1 MVDTQGF
8 LLAVSVQAGDVQD
21 RDGAKEVLSYC
32 KGTYPRLSV
41 VWADAAYGGE
51 LVDWVASCYGWT
63 LEIVLRLDAGDRP
76 TAGRWRSS
84 YGWTLEIVRKSED
97 QKDVKG
103 FAVQPHRWIVERT
116 FAWLCKY
123 RRLVRDYEFLTESS
137 EAMIRLAMCH
147 LMVRRL
153 KPKPRKA

>member
-8 LLAVSVQAGDVQD
+8 LLAVSVQAGNIQD

-32 KGTYPRLSV
+32 KGTYPRLSL

-51 LVDWVASCYGWT
+51 LVDCVASC
-63 LEIVLRLDAGDRP
+63 
-76 TAGRWRSS
+76 

-116 FAWLCKY
+116 FSWLCKY

-147 LMVRRL
+147 IMVRRL
-153 KPKPRKA
+153 KPRGKTT

>member
-21 RDGAKEVLSYC
+21 RDAAKEVLDYC
-32 KGTYPRLSV
+32 RGTYPRLSL
-41 VWADAAYGGE
+41 VWADSAYAGE
-51 LVDWVASCYGWT
+51 LVDRAASCC
-63 LEIVLRLDAGDRP
+63 
-76 TAGRWRSS
+76 
-84 YGWTLEIVRKSED
+84 GWTLEIVRKSDD
-97 QKDVKG
+97 QKKAQDQRGVKG

-123 RRLVRDYEFLTESS
+123 RRLARDYEFLPQSS

-153 KPKPRKA
+153 KTT

>member
-8 LLAVSVQAGDVQD
+8 LLAVSVQAGNVQD
-21 RDGAKEVLSYC
+21 RDGAKEVLCYC
-32 KGTYPRLSV
+32 KGTYPRLSL

-51 LVDWVASCYGWT
+51 LADWVKA
-63 LEIVLRLDAGDRP
+63 R
-76 TAGRWRSS
+76 

-97 QKDVKG
+97 QKEVKG

-123 RRLVRDYEFLTESS
+123 RRLVRDYEYLPTSS

-153 KPKPRKA
+153 KPRGKTA

>member
-8 LLAVSVQAGDVQD
+8 LLAVSVQAGNIQD

-32 KGTYPRLSV
+32 KGTYPRLSL

-51 LVDWVASCYGWT
+51 LVDCVASCYGWT
-63 LEIVLRLDAGDRP
+63 LEIV
-76 TAGRWRSS
+76 
-84 YGWTLEIVRKSED
+84 RKTED

-116 FAWLCKY
+116 FSWLCKY

-147 LMVRRL
+147 IMVRRL
-153 KPKPRKA
+153 KPRGKTT

>member
-32 KGTYPRLSV
+32 KGTYPRLSL

-63 LEIVLRLDAGDRP
+63 LEIV
-76 TAGRWRSS
+76 
-84 YGWTLEIVRKSED
+84 RKSED
-97 QKDVKG
+97 QKEVKG

-116 FAWLCKY
+116 FSWLCKY
-123 RRLVRDYEFLTESS
+123 RRLVRDYEFLPQSS

-153 KPKPRKA
+153 KPRPKKA

>member
-8 LLAVSVQAGDVQD
+8 LLAVSVQAGSVQD
-21 RDGAKEVLSYC
+21 RDGAKEVLCYC
-32 KGTYPRLSV
+32 KGTYPRLSL

-51 LVDWVASCYGWT
+51 LVDWVAS
-63 LEIVLRLDAGDRP
+63 R
-76 TAGRWRSS
+76 

-97 QKDVKG
+97 QKEVKG

-153 KPKPRKA
+153 KPRGKTT

>member
-21 RDGAKEVLSYC
+21 RDVQDRDGAKEVLCYC
-32 KGTYPRLSV
+32 KGTYPRLSLV
-41 VWADAAYGGE
+41 RADAAYGGE
-51 LVDWVASCYGWT
+51 LVDSVKA
-63 LEIVLRLDAGDRP
+63 RD
-76 TAGRWRSS
+76 
-84 YGWTLEIVRKSED
+84 GWTLEIVRKSED
-97 QKDVKG
+97 QKEAKG
-103 FAVQPHRWIVERT
+103 FAVQPPRWVVGRT

-137 EAMIRLAMCH
+137 EATIRLAMCH

-153 KPKPRKA
+153 KPRGQNHMTQTFSTYSKVSGVCF